1 MSLNLPI
8 FRGGALRQN
17 VNVQNALV
25 AQALAAYEA
34 TVLAAYQEVENA
46 LTASTNEHL
55 RHDALQLGV
64 ESARRASDLAL
75 TQYNSGLV
83 DFQTVLN
90 ADRQLITLEDSLA
103 VSDGEVTA
111 NLVRLYKAL
120 GGGWSIFPKE

>member
-1 MSLNLPI
+1 
-8 FRGGALRQN
+8 
-17 VNVQNALV
+17 
-25 AQALAAYEA
+25 
-34 TVLAAYQEVENA
+34 
-46 LTASTNEHL
+46 
-55 RHDALQLGV
+55 
-64 ESARRASDLAL
+64 
-75 TQYNSGLV
+75 V

>member
-1 MSLNLPI
+1 MTISSRRPRVHDMLSA
-8 FRGGALRQN
+8 RRRYS
-17 VNVQNALV
+17 VSSSV
-25 AQALAAYEA
+25 
-34 TVLAAYQEVENA
+34 
-46 LTASTNEHL
+46 TASTNEHL

-83 DFQTVLN
+83 DFQTVLD

>member
-1 MSLNLPI
+1 M
-8 FRGGALRQN
+8 
-17 VNVQNALV
+17 
-25 AQALAAYEA
+25 
-34 TVLAAYQEVENA
+34 
-46 LTASTNEHL
+46 
-55 RHDALQLGV
+55 QLGV

-120 GGGWSIFPKE
+120 GGGWSVFPKE

>member
-1 MSLNLPI
+1 
-8 FRGGALRQN
+8 
-17 VNVQNALV
+17 
-25 AQALAAYEA
+25 
-34 TVLAAYQEVENA
+34 
-46 LTASTNEHL
+46 
-55 RHDALQLGV
+55 LGV
-64 ESARRASDLAL
+64 ESARRAAELAL

-120 GGGWSIFPKE
+120 GGGWSAFPKEQGLEE